1 MLNGIVEG
9 IVVQLKAVFE
19 DRCEIYQNNDG
30 QELKKPCFFIAALQP
45 ELSPLLGLRALKRNP
60 FDIHYYLAM
69 PGDSTEMLDAAER
82 LMLGLEFIKIPS
94 GELLHGTSMRY
105 EMIEGILHF
114 FICYNMIIKR
124 KKELP
129 LMETLQTDVNP
140 KKG

>member
-1 MLNGIVEG
+1 MLNGILEG

-45 ELSPLLGLRALKRNP
+45 ELSPLLGLRVLKRNP

>member
-9 IVVQLKAVFE
+9 IVAQLKAVFE

-30 QELKKPCFFIAALQP
+30 QELKKPCFFIAVLQP

-60 FDIHYYLAM
+60 FDIHYYPAM